1 MELVADYDLEIAYHP
16 GKANVVADALTRK
29 RVGAAPGRS
38 VQALVSEI
46 GALRLCAVTREPL
59 GLEAVDRA
67 DLLSRVWLAHEK
79 DEGVIANSKEDGP
92 KYQFAANGTILV
104 HGRVCVPKDE
114 ELRRESLSEV
124 HASMFSIHPGATNM
138 YRDLKRYYHWVE
150 MKRDVADWVVECDFC
165 QLVMV
170 EHQVPSGLL

>member
-16 GKANVVADALTRK
+16 GKANVVGDALTRK

-38 VQALVSEI
+38 V
-46 GALRLCAVTREPL
+46 
-59 GLEAVDRA
+59 
-67 DLLSRVWLAHEK
+67 
-79 DEGVIANSKEDGP
+79 
-92 KYQFAANGTILV
+92 QFAANGTILV

-114 ELRRESLSEV
+114 ELRREILSEV

-138 YRDLKRYYHWVE
+138 YRELKRYYQWVE
-150 MKRDVADWVVECDFC
+150 MKRDVANSVVECDFC
-165 QLVMV
+165 QLVKA